1 MTTPMQLRFVSRMAR
16 VALAMLVLSL
26 LPQAWAVDAPKV
38 VQKDGRFTLMVE
50 GKPYLVLGGQIH
62 NSSAWPSELAQVWDS
77 MAALHGNTV
86 EAPVYWEQMEPQP
99 GQFNFSNVD
108 ALVDGARA
116 HNLHVVLLWFG
127 TWKNGNNHYTPSWVK
142 NDTKRFPRI
151 IRPNGEPID
160 VLSPLGQNTLNAD
173 KAAFTALMRHL
184 KQIDSERHTV
194 LMVQVEN
201 ESGNIGSVRDNSPAA
216 NKLFTGPVP
225 NDMLAATRK
234 QPGTWMQVFPGE
246 ADEIF
251 QTYYQARYMNEIAS
265 AGKAEF
271 AIPLYVNV
279 WLNYPP
285 PLQPQLQLDM
295 PGIDYPSG
303 GPWQKYVGLWKALA
317 PCIDVIGPDM
327 YTDDTGFFLSVAD
340 TYKRPDNPLFIPEVG
355 RDDSYGKFF
364 WYALGQGAIGF
375 SPFGVDQTGWNI
387 LGDQAFKSHPYNF
400 ALVSPMM
407 RDVAQYSFDGKV
419 KTAVEVPGTTSQ
431 DIDLGGWQV
440 TASFG
445 FPQADGRRAPGT
457 KDAHGAAL
465 IIQLGPDDFLVT
477 GIDVSITFHLP
488 NRLPWWGSEI
498 VTAEQGVF
506 ENGVWKSV
514 RLWNGDETDRG
525 LCFYQKPEYVK
536 VHMGRF

>member
-1 MTTPMQLRFVSRMAR
+1 MTTPMKLRFVSRMAPA
-16 VALAMLVLSL
+16 ALAMRVLSL

-127 TWKNGNNHYTPSWVK
+127 TWKNGNNHYTPAWVK

-173 KAAFTALMRHL
+173 EAAFTALMRHL

-355 RDDSYGKFF
+355 RDDSYAKFF

-375 SPFGVDQTGWNI
+375 LPFGLGQAGWNI

-400 ALVSPMM
+400 ALISPMM
-407 RDVAQYSFDGKV
+407 REVAQYSFDGKV
-419 KTAVEVPGTTSQ
+419 KTAVEVPGTTAQ
-431 DIDLGGWQV
+431 DIDLGGWQA
-440 TASFG
+440 TAAFG

-465 IIQLGPDDFLVT
+465 IIRIGPDDFLV
-477 GIDVSITFHLP
+477 
-488 NRLPWWGSEI
+488 
-498 VTAEQGVF
+498 
-506 ENGVWKSV
+506 
-514 RLWNGDETDRG
+514 
-525 LCFYQKPEYVK
+525 
-536 VHMGRF
+536 